1 MEKDNL
7 AYLHLILDSTGKIQ
21 EYLGQMSL
29 NDFFGDGKT
38 QSAVIMQI
46 QIIGELSKKIPE
58 EIKSEIDV
66 PWKEIAGLRDMVS
79 HDYFSLDVEAIWNT
93 ATKDVSELSQ
103 KITAYLEEQLRKG
116 EFRRRSDYG
125 GRSR

>member
-7 AYLHLILDSTGKIQ
+7 AYLHLILDATRKIQ
-21 EYLGQMSL
+21 EYLGQMEF
-29 NDFFGDGKT
+29 NDFLSDGKT

-46 QIIGELSKKIPE
+46 QVIGELSKKIPE
-58 EIKSEIDV
+58 EIKSKIDV

-93 ATKDVSELSQ
+93 ATKDATELEE
-103 KITAYLEEQLRKG
+103 KIKKYLE
-116 EFRRRSDYG
+116 
-125 GRSR
+125 

>member
-1 MEKDNL
+1 MEKNNL
-7 AYLHLILDSTGKIQ
+7 AYLHLILDSIVKIQ
-21 EYLGQMSL
+21 DYLGQMSL
-29 NDFFGDGKT
+29 NNFLVDGKT

-93 ATKDVSELSQ
+93 AIKDVQELSQ
-103 KITAYLEEQLRKG
+103 KINKYFDEHTIPKG
-116 EFRRRSDYG
+116 GE
-125 GRSR
+125 

>member
-7 AYLHLILDSTGKIQ
+7 AYLHLILDAAEKIHS
-21 EYLGQMSL
+21 YLGQMNQS
-29 NDFFGDGKT
+29 DFFADGKT

-46 QIIGELSKKIPE
+46 QVIGELSKKIPE
-58 EIKSEIDV
+58 EIKSKIDV

-93 ATKDVSELSQ
+93 ATKDVTELEREI
-103 KITAYLEEQLRKG
+103 KNYFG
-116 EFRRRSDYG
+116 E
-125 GRSR
+125 

>member
-7 AYLHLILDSTGKIQ
+7 AYLHLILDATRKIQ

-29 NDFFGDGKT
+29 NDFFADSKT
-38 QSAVIMQI
+38 ESAVIMQI

-66 PWKEIAGLRDMVS
+66 PWKEISGLRDMVS

-93 ATKDVSELSQ
+93 ATKDVQELEQ
-103 KITAYLEEQLRKG
+103 KIKNYLTK
-116 EFRRRSDYG
+116 
-125 GRSR
+125 

>member
-7 AYLHLILDSTGKIQ
+7 AYLHLILDATRKIE

-29 NDFFGDGKT
+29 NDFLLDGKT

-46 QIIGELSKKIPE
+46 QVIGELSKKIPE
-58 EIKSEIDV
+58 EIKSKIDV

-79 HDYFSLDVEAIWNT
+79 HDYFSLDIEAIWNT
-93 ATKDVSELSQ
+93 ATKDVSELEQ
-103 KITAYLEEQLRKG
+103 KINKYL
-116 EFRRRSDYG
+116 G
-125 GRSR
+125 G

>member
-7 AYLHLILDSTGKIQ
+7 AYLRLILDAIGKIQ

-29 NDFFGDGKT
+29 KDFLLDGKT

-46 QIIGELSKKIPE
+46 QVIGELSKKIPE
-58 EIKSEIDV
+58 EIKLKIDV

-93 ATKDVSELSQ
+93 ATKDVAE
-103 KITAYLEEQLRKG
+103 LEEKIKKYFG
-116 EFRRRSDYG
+116 E
-125 GRSR
+125 